1 VHVALVDPE
10 AVDTLHDLHVAGGA
24 SVGGR
29 RRIGG
34 FARRGRLAGQ
44 GQPPFSLLR
53 ILISPAR
60 YSVWSLLLLWLV
72 LDTIRSIRFRL
83 HSLLSLTNSRR
94 SLRFSF
100 HLKKQEIEAS
110 IHQAVEYPKCSC
122 KASHFESVVSFL
134 RRSDRIP
141 IYFLFCS
148 FHFLFPFSLHHWGCV
163 KSNIQ
168 SKIVKRYVYEK
179 GNAWNLIYL
188 LPFLCFSIVYTP
200 TFPAGLHFTPPGAA
214 MQTANPG

>member
-10 AVDTLHDLHVAGGA
+10 AVDALHDLHVAGGA

-44 GQPPFSLLR
+44 GQPPFSLLH

-60 YSVWSLLLLWLV
+60 YSVLSLLLWLLLWFV
-72 LDTIRSIRFRL
+72 LDTIRTIRFRL

-100 HLKKQEIEAS
+100 HLKS
-110 IHQAVEYPKCSC
+110 
-122 KASHFESVVSFL
+122 
-134 RRSDRIP
+134 RRSKPQFIKRGVP
-141 IYFLFCS
+141 KMLM
-148 FHFLFPFSLHHWGCV
+148 
-163 KSNIQ
+163 Q
-168 SKIVKRYVYEK
+168 SRT
-179 GNAWNLIYL
+179 L
-188 LPFLCFSIVYTP
+188 
-200 TFPAGLHFTPPGAA
+200 
-214 MQTANPG
+214 